1 MWLRGWFIFDTTTRF
16 PAKCNRVNLGPRNIC
31 TIIRGGRKSSAK
43 RRTVYRLQI
52 VAIQVQLLNI
62 LEYSILFSPVHTEQM
77 GPKINTRARIS
88 LSLSLSLC
96 SLCFC
101 VFPPPDTPQTFKESK
116 NRKTSKE
123 KCIRIKKWE
132 KNQRKSY
139 QVKSNKRLQIRKSNS
154 RSKKKKLCVGIKK
167 RNSVNVAKQET
178 PKPTN

>member
-88 LSLSLSLC
+88 LSLSLSL
-96 SLCFC
+96 SALF
-101 VFPPPDTPQTFKESK
+101 VSVSFPLRTR
-116 NRKTSKE
+116 RK
-123 KCIRIKKWE
+123 
-132 KNQRKSY
+132 
-139 QVKSNKRLQIRKSNS
+139 
-154 RSKKKKLCVGIKK
+154 RSKKVKTVKHQKKSVYELKNGKKIKEK
-167 RNSVNVAKQET
+167 VTK
-178 PKPTN
+178 